1 MKKSFYRSLAM
12 FLVIGLSATAGN
24 AIASEQAKS
33 TAAGSAAEAHVP
45 GSLTGTVLETMD
57 SGGYTYLQLDTGIDK
72 PWIAIPKAKVT
83 VGEKVTCQPGM
94 VMKNFSSK
102 TLNRTFDSIVFSAGL
117 GGAAANPHGSMGA
130 MKSPHAKMNTGSA
143 GGADSFASAV
153 AAEGGHSPSA
163 SQMQAA
169 GSGGSLGA
177 IAPFSEINV
186 DKATGENGQRVGDVF
201 TNKEKLNGKTIQ
213 VKGQVVKFSPMIMGR
228 NWVHLQD
235 GTGDP
240 MQNTHDLVV
249 TTDATVKEGD
259 IIVMEGVV
267 AAKKDFGA
275 GYKYE
280 AIVEKAKVIQ

>member
-1 MKKSFYRSLAM
+1 MKKTFYRGLAIC
-12 FLVIGLSATAGN
+12 LVIGFSVTAGN

-33 TAAGSAAEAHVP
+33 TTADSTAAAQVP
-45 GSLTGTVLETMD
+45 GSLTGTVIETMD
-57 SGGYTYLQLDTGIDK
+57 SAGYTYLQLDTGMDK
-72 PWIAIPKAKVT
+72 PWVAIPQAKVT

-102 TLNRTFDSIVFSAGL
+102 TLNRTFDSIVFSGGLAG
-117 GGAAANPHGSMGA
+117 AMKNPHGTMAA
-130 MKSPHAKMNTGSA
+130 MKNPHAKMDTA
-143 GGADSFASAV
+143 GTDDSFASAV
-153 AAEGGHSPSA
+153 AAEGGQSPSA

-177 IAPFSEINV
+177 IAPFSEIEV
-186 DKATGENGQRVGDVF
+186 DKASGENGQRVGDVF
-201 TNKEKLNGKTIQ
+201 TNKEELNGKTIQ
-213 VKGQVVKFSPMIMGR
+213 IKGQVVKFSPMIMGR

-240 MQNTHDLVV
+240 MQNTHDLVI

-259 IIVMEGVV
+259 IVVMEGVV

-280 AIVEKAKVIQ
+280 AIVEQAKVIQ